1 MVIHTL
7 LPSRHPF
14 SVDGVFSFLL
24 RTMHCD
30 DLNNRLVIVENSG
43 GILRNISAVA
53 AAREE
58 YR

>member
-1 MVIHTL
+1 M
-7 LPSRHPF
+7 
-14 SVDGVFSFLL
+14 L

-53 AAREE
+53 AGRED